1 MIDSIQIVEVPNY
14 LYEIGKNSF
23 VLINSYIFERNNI
36 DILDTLEI
44 LNKENI
50 SMLGIMSNEPHF
62 VEDISKKINFPI
74 TAYSNALNY
83 KDILKEIPT
92 NLNEDEILLEQ
103 MSVNLNALKNSPFF
117 TIDNILNL
125 LISYV
130 NNPIVLISKDFE
142 MINYLKPQWDCKK
155 RIIPTDIINKLLTSN
170 MNNKYSFSNQT
181 ILHDEEYYTLYPLK
195 IPQKTLGYLCF
206 IYNDKNR
213 NDNFNNKI
221 ANIIIPHII
230 INMLTYHKG
239 QVMYEKSKEQFIR
252 SLLYGLYP
260 DKKFIKAESENFQFK
275 YIQKIYIWIL
285 QISPLNNDTNDYS
298 IQNIVP
304 NKILNKVI
312 NIAQSRYPDDY
323 NIIDGNGLIFIHE
336 KDDTP
341 DYILNKKSSDLV
353 KHLEIYLPEY
363 KFAMGISRAYDSIE
377 KLNSAY
383 EDAVFSL
390 KIGSNIFKD
399 TKNIYPYNDLILY
412 HFLYS
417 AKDNP
422 IIERIYDITTRKIID
437 YDIKNKTKLFE
448 TLDVLIHNNFNMTE
462 ASENLFV
469 HRNTLYNRL
478 EKIEEATGYDLNNS
492 QSRLL
497 LHLGMKIHDIY
508 DLSK

>member
-1 MIDSIQIVEVPNY
+1 MINSIQIIEVPNY
-14 LYEIGKNSF
+14 LYEIEKNSF

-44 LNKENI
+44 LNIENI
-50 SMLGIMSNEPHF
+50 SILGITSDDPHL
-62 VEDISKKINFPI
+62 VEYISKEIDFPI
-74 TAYSNALNY
+74 TAYSNDLNY

-103 MSVNLNALKNSPFF
+103 MSINLNALKNSPYFS
-117 TIDNILNL
+117 IDNILNL

-130 NNPIVLISKDFE
+130 NNPVILISKDFE
-142 MINYLKPQWDCKK
+142 MISYLKPQWDSKK
-155 RIIPTDIINKLLTSN
+155 RIIPTDKINNLLTSN

-206 IYNDKNR
+206 IYNEKNR
-213 NDNFNNKI
+213 DDNFNNKI
-221 ANIIIPHII
+221 SNIIIPHII

-252 SLLYGLYP
+252 SLLYGLHP
-260 DKKFIKAESENFQFK
+260 DNKFIKVESEKYQFK
-275 YIQKIYIWIL
+275 YNQKFYIWIL
-285 QISPLNNDTNDYS
+285 QIKTLNNDNDDYS
-298 IQNIVP
+298 IQNTVS
-304 NKILNKVI
+304 NKIINKVL

-323 NIIDGNGLIFIHE
+323 NIIDSNGLIFIHE

-341 DYILNKKSSDLV
+341 DHILNKKSSDLV

-377 KLNSAY
+377 KLNYAY

-399 TKNIYPYNDLILY
+399 TNNIYPYNDLILY
-412 HFLYS
+412 HLLYS
-417 AKDNP
+417 LKDNQ
-422 IIERIYDITTRKIID
+422 IVERIYNITARKIID
-437 YDIKNKTKLFE
+437 YDINNNTKLFE
-448 TLDVLIHNNFNMTE
+448 TLEVLIQNNFNMTE
-462 ASENLFV
+462 ASDALFV

-508 DLSK
+508 NLSK